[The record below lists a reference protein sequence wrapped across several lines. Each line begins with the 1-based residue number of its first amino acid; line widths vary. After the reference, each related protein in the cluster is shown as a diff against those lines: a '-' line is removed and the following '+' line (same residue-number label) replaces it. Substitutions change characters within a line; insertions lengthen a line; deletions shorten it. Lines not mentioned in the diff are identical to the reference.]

1 MDFDK
6 LINKYLLE
14 GMSKEQFNEYFKY
27 QETDYL
33 DNYKFVI
40 LNKLSESD
48 RRIILLYTETGN
60 LRDTAKYLNC
70 SFTKLSYVIKNIRE
84 KLTNIY
90 LNYDITIDT
99 NSNILCLCYRH
110 QRNYYKFKERNCK
123 IFKST

>member
-84 KLTNIY
+84 KINKHI
-90 LNYDITIDT
+90 
-99 NSNILCLCYRH
+99 
-110 QRNYYKFKERNCK
+110 KELPIWQK
-123 IFKST
+123 VIST

>member
-48 RRIILLYTETGN
+48 RRIILLYTETEN

-84 KLTNIY
+84 KINKHISKL
-90 LNYDITIDT
+90 
-99 NSNILCLCYRH
+99 
-110 QRNYYKFKERNCK
+110 
-123 IFKST
+123 

>member
-70 SFTKLSYVIKNIRE
+70 SFTKLSYVVKNIRE
-84 KLTNIY
+84 KINKHISKL
-90 LNYDITIDT
+90 
-99 NSNILCLCYRH
+99 
-110 QRNYYKFKERNCK
+110 
-123 IFKST
+123 

>member
-27 QETDYL
+27 Q
-33 DNYKFVI
+33 FVI

-84 KLTNIY
+84 KINKHISKL
-90 LNYDITIDT
+90 
-99 NSNILCLCYRH
+99 
-110 QRNYYKFKERNCK
+110 
-123 IFKST
+123 